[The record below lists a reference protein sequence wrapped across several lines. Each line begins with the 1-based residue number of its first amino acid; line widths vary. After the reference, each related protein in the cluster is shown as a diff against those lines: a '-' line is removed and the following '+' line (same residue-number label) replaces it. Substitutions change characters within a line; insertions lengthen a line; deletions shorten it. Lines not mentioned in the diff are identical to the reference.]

1 MSESRLES
9 PVVPAGASM
18 RPEEEPRPLWLAV
31 LAGARSAFAV
41 ALLLV
46 WMVVGGGIQRLVF
59 WPSVRLLP
67 GRRQRLVALYM
78 KMMSGGILGFVRLG
92 GARVERPHRLPT
104 DEPLLVVMN
113 HQSLLDIPTV
123 VLLSSPFVPR
133 FIARARYGRYIPAV
147 SLCIRELGCPLIEPS
162 DRRGSLETLRRAAR
176 EQVHGLLIYPE
187 GHRTRDGGIQPFR
200 TAGLELILRERPVPV
215 YAVVTDGFWEC
226 RRLVDVVFK
235 LHRIQGRT
243 EVLGPFPPPSR
254 EEIPA
259 FLADLRE
266 RMVRRLEEMRSARRA

>member
-1 MSESRLES
+1 
-9 PVVPAGASM
+9 M

-59 WPSVRLLP
+59 WPSVRLFP

-78 KMMSGGILGFVRLG
+78 KMMSGGILGLVRLG

-243 EVLGPFPPPSR
+243 EVLGPFPPPSK